1 MKEFLIVSGSFL
13 LVVLWLG
20 RYFFVKKDNRHKSG
34 LRIIGMPLWFVTAS
48 IIISIIFGVF
58 TVVIK

>member
-13 LVVLWLG
+13 LVVLYLG

-34 LRIIGMPLWFVTAS
+34 LRIIGMPGWFVIVCLIS
-48 IIISIIFGVF
+48 SIIFGIV
-58 TVVIK
+58 TVIIK